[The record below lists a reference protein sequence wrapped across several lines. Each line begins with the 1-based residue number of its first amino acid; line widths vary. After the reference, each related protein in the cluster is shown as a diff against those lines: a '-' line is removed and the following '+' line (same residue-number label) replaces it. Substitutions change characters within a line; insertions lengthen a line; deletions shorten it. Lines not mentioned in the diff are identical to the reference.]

1 MKAEQNKP
9 LIGLDNYT
17 RSPAEEERLNMVF
30 VETFN
35 TASGKEVLKSLRA
48 SLGYKGINVHD
59 VLLRDISLPER
70 FKQSIENK
78 LQEGKLDDY
87 TFALENLIIRTNVFI

>member
-48 SLGYKGINVHD
+48 ITLESVAGGEVSNETLRHLEGRRYLVGLIQRRINKGA
-59 VLLRDISLPER
+59 SQ
-70 FKQSIENK
+70 K
-78 LQEGKLDDY
+78 
-87 TFALENLIIRTNVFI
+87 IIKEQIK

>member
-30 VETFN
+30 VEAFN

-48 SLGYKGINVHD
+48 ITLESVAGGEVSNETLRHLEGQRYLVGLIQRRINKGA
-59 VLLRDISLPER
+59 SQ
-70 FKQSIENK
+70 K
-78 LQEGKLDDY
+78 
-87 TFALENLIIRTNVFI
+87 IIKEQIK

>member
-17 RSPAEEERLNMVF
+17 RSPAEEEKLNMVF

-48 SLGYKGINVHD
+48 ITLEAVAGGEISDEALRHLEGQRYLVGLIQRRINKGA
-59 VLLRDISLPER
+59 SQ
-70 FKQSIENK
+70 K
-78 LQEGKLDDY
+78 
-87 TFALENLIIRTNVFI
+87 IIKEQIK

>member
-48 SLGYKGINVHD
+48 ITLESVAGGEVSNETLRHLEGQRYLVGLIQRRINKGA
-59 VLLRDISLPER
+59 SQ
-70 FKQSIENK
+70 K
-78 LQEGKLDDY
+78 
-87 TFALENLIIRTNVFI
+87 IIKEQIK